1 MAEDA
6 GGPAGDGQVIDHPP
20 RSLTD
25 RLGDA
30 QATRTMPASPAPV
43 HLGVVTGVVSEVP
56 VEVARPRPRSS
67 AALMPSRVRLDR
79 RAATKGW
86 RGGVRRASFGLI
98 SPRAGAEEVAEAQ
111 DRRAMNTQ
119 WSRGKTVVVANPKGG
134 AGKSPTVLGI
144 AATFGELR
152 GGGATVAWDNNETM
166 GTLGIRSEPG
176 RLPNTAV
183 DLLSNLEMFER
194 IDARRGELGAFL
206 RHQESGQ
213 FDVLVSDEDPK
224 RMSEIGREEYRRIHW
239 VLQRWYDAIVVDT
252 GNNPRATN
260 FLAAIESADMLVI
273 PLRWTTDVVVSA
285 GRLVDQLR
293 ANGYGELVSR
303 AVTVVTG
310 NSVPRAQSVEQVLE
324 WQRWYEE
331 QTAAVVT
338 VPYDRHLAVGDAI
351 VYGDLAAATRRAYLR
366 LAAAVSQGFT
376 EQDITEAQRAREAAF
391 REGI

>member
-1 MAEDA
+1 MGEDA

-30 QATRTMPASPAPV
+30 PPTRTMPASPAPV
-43 HLGVVTGVVSEVP
+43 HLGVVTEVVSEVP
-56 VEVARPRPRSS
+56 AEVARPRPRSS
-67 AALMPSRVRLDR
+67 AALMPSRVRLER

-273 PLRWTTDVVVSA
+273 PLRWTADVVVSA

-293 ANGYGELVSR
+293 ANGHGELVSR

-310 NSVPRAQSVEQVLE
+310 APAPRAQSVEQVLE

-376 EQDITEAQRAREAAF
+376 DQDITEAQRAREAAF

>member
-1 MAEDA
+1 MGEDT
-6 GGPAGDGQVIDHPP
+6 GGPTGDGQIIDHPP

-25 RLGDA
+25 RLEA
-30 QATRTMPASPAPV
+30 APPTRTMPASPAPV

-67 AALMPSRVRLDR
+67 AALMPSRVRLER
-79 RAATKGW
+79 RAGTKGW

-273 PLRWTTDVVVSA
+273 PLRWTADVVVSA

-293 ANGYGELVSR
+293 ANGHGELVSR

-376 EQDITEAQRAREAAF
+376 DQDITEAQRAREAAF